1 MVSYAIRRWFE
12 SILCHQDR
20 NVNMR
25 SESVECVMFMPD
37 TPENRAAFEGKELL
51 LAEIYKL
58 SNIKIVFKEIGGL
71 AQLGERL
78 PCTQKVN
85 GSIPLSSTNLGF
97 LC

>member
-1 MVSYAIRRWFE
+1 
-12 SILCHQDR
+12 
-20 NVNMR
+20 MR
-25 SESVECVMFMPD
+25 SESAECIMFMPD

-51 LAEIYKL
+51 LAEIYKI
-58 SNIKIVFKEIGGL
+58 SNIKIVFKKIGGL

>member
-1 MVSYAIRRWFE
+1 
-12 SILCHQDR
+12 
-20 NVNMR
+20 
-25 SESVECVMFMPD
+25 MFMPD

-58 SNIKIVFKEIGGL
+58 SNIKIVFKKIGGL
-71 AQLGERL
+71 AQPGERL

-85 GSIPLSSTNLGF
+85 GSIPLSSTNIDH